1 MTNVSLTG
9 LARDLRV
16 RQEENNPVRIG
27 LIGCGEMGT
36 DIVVRTAHMDGVS
49 VVAIADHKTKAG
61 IAALNYAY
69 NSEVPSKIA
78 NSASEINRIIENG
91 SVAITE
97 DPLNIIQSDVVDV
110 IIEATGIPN
119 VGAEFGVKS
128 IQEGKHLVMMNVEAD
143 VTIGPIL
150 KKLADDHG
158 VIYSLGAGDEP
169 SACMEL
175 IEFVTAMGHKV
186 VAAGKG
192 KNNPLRFDAIPDD
205 YQEEALARNM
215 NPRMLVEFVEGSKTM
230 VEMAAIANATGLVPD
245 IPGMH
250 GPNVGPHE
258 LAKVLIPKE
267 HGGVLSAPGRV
278 DFSVGKGIAPGVFV
292 IIEAEH
298 PRIHERMSDLKM
310 GEGPYFSLLRPF
322 HLTSLEV
329 PLTCARAVLYNKADM
344 VPNPV
349 PSAEVCAVAK
359 KDLNPGEILGQIGE
373 YDYRAVTYRADEARL
388 EKAVPCGLLEKA
400 RVKQHIR
407 KGSLITTHNVD
418 YVQDSYIAKLRA
430 KQDNLIGL

>member
-1 MTNVSLTG
+1 T
-9 LARDLRV
+9 
-16 RQEENNPVRIG
+16 
-27 LIGCGEMGT
+27 
-36 DIVVRTAHMDGVS
+36 
-49 VVAIADHKTKAG
+49 
-61 IAALNYAY
+61 
-69 NSEVPSKIA
+69 
-78 NSASEINRIIENG
+78 SASEINRIIENG

-97 DPLNIIQSDVVDV
+97 DPLNIIHSDLVDV

-175 IEFVTAMGHKV
+175 IEFVTAMGHKI

-258 LAKVLIPKE
+258 LARVLIPKE
-267 HGGVLSAPGRV
+267 HGGILSAPGRV

-400 RVKQHIR
+400 MVKQHIR

-430 KQDNLIGL
+430 KQDSLIGL